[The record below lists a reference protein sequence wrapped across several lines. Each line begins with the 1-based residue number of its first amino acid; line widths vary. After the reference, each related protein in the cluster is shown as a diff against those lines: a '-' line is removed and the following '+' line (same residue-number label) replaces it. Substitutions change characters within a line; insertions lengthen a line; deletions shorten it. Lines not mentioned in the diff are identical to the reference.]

1 MKEST
6 DAVYLYIPLMKEL
19 SMSWSEIKKTPRRE
33 LEGLLLAF
41 GTFNTIHSFDGYSSK
56 DVAELAKEKPSIRSD
71 YSKSLELKA
80 RMERKINKTASPTSF
95 QGII

>member
-1 MKEST
+1 MKESA

-41 GTFNTIHSFDGYSSK
+41 GTFNTIHAFDGYTSK
-56 DVAELAKEKPSIRSD
+56 QVAELAKDKPSVRTD
-71 YSKSLELKA
+71 YSKSLSLKA
-80 RMERKINKTASPTSF
+80 KMERKVNKAEAPTSF